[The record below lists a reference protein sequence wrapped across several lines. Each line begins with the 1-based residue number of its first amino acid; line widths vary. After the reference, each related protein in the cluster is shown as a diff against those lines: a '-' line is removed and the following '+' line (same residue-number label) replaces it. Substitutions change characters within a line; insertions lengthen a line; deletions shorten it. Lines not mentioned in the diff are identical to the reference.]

1 MHGRHHADGRYRP
14 AVGLLPPGAPLTDGT
29 VVLRPIDDRD
39 LPVLER
45 AARDCEIARR
55 FGLAKLPPREYLDA
69 YSMALRAGSG
79 AAFAIDDPG
88 GACFGQVVIEVR
100 DSGRADVGYWL
111 FPRDA
116 DADAPRRRSSCSP
129 DGRSHSPASPAC
141 SSGRFPRT
149 SRRSASRSEAVFS
162 ERAFCARTP
171 RSTAAGSTPSS
182 TRSFRAISARSLVR
196 RPSRAG
202 TPARSRRGCRRAP
215 PARCPPRGR
224 CGGP

>member
-111 FPRDA
+111 LPEGRGRGRA
-116 DADAPRRRSSCSP
+116 TSALELLSRWALAQPGIARLQLWTVPENVASQRVAERSGFQREGVLRSYAEV
-129 DGRSHSPASPAC
+129 DGR
-141 SSGRFPRT
+141 RVD
-149 SRRSASRSEAVFS
+149 AVFY
-162 ERAFCARTP
+162 
-171 RSTAAGSTPSS
+171 
-182 TRSFRAISARSLVR
+182 SLL
-196 RPSRAG
+196 PG
-202 TPARSRRGCRRAP
+202 DLG
-215 PARCPPRGR
+215 
-224 CGGP
+224 